1 MTSEPSDEDIVR
13 TVAATGAR
21 EVAQSIQS
29 KIQEKAG
36 RRITEGELQQI
47 IEPAMT
53 EVVQEITIQ
62 ASHHYSG
69 PMPSPQV
76 MQGYVQLYPQAAAQ
90 LFEQFKEEQDH
101 RHQWENKALSDN
113 SAERKRRDLGAYF
126 LVSLGIAAAC
136 YLAYLG
142 AHTTA
147 AFLIGALVLGGGALV
162 FGRQL
167 LMMYNKD
174 GAVVQVHSD
183 EQNGHSSTRSQKA
196 SQKQKSRTRSPRQG
210 R

>member
-1 MTSEPSDEDIVR
+1 MTSEPSEEDIVR
-13 TVAATGAR
+13 SGAR

-29 KIQEKAG
+29 KLQEKTG
-36 RRITEGELQQI
+36 RRIPEGELQQI

-76 MQGYVQLYPQAAAQ
+76 MQGYVQLYPQAAEQ
-90 LFEQFKEEQDH
+90 LFAQFKEEQTH
-101 RHQWENKALSDN
+101 RHEWENKALADN
-113 SAERKRRDLGAYF
+113 SAERARRDYGAYF
-126 LVSLGIAAAC
+126 LVTVGIAAAC

-147 AFLIGALVLGGGALV
+147 ALLVGALVLGGGALV

-167 LMMYNKD
+167 LMMYGKD

-183 EQNGHSSTRSQKA
+183 EENGHTSTRSQKA
-196 SQKQKSRTRSPRQG
+196 SQKQKSRPRSRQG